1 MIIGSNTDPLVGAS
15 WFLPVLFVAEC
26 ALFLW
31 TRVADRVHISFHL
44 FPIISLLIGEYA
56 VFTQTELIGISKD
69 VLLGV
74 GLIWIGMMIARLQR
88 GGRFK
93 KISFTK
99 TRLSIFIVCA
109 IVYLLFRVHQYS
121 YLPNL
126 ALHHPSMIFDSLI
139 GFFYACARLL
149 EHAPQ
154 KMQRAM
160 QFIGANTIQ
169 IVFGQFLAFKVVH
182 LILIALT
189 GISASY
195 YYELYGKSVIPHFW
209 IVYGVFGVG
218 LPLLLT
224 VLILK
229 KSAN

>member
-1 MIIGSNTDPLVGAS
+1 MNLQRIPLWDYIRAIGIIAIVLGHTDAPFRAMLYLFHVQLFFYLAGMLWVERSVEKKSAIKFFSSRLRRLYLPYLIVNFLVYLARLVVSAEVFSPRYLFGMIIGSNTDPLVGAS

-93 KISFTK
+93 KISC
-99 TRLSIFIVCA
+99 R
-109 IVYLLFRVHQYS
+109 
-121 YLPNL
+121 
-126 ALHHPSMIFDSLI
+126 D
-139 GFFYACARLL
+139 
-149 EHAPQ
+149 
-154 KMQRAM
+154 
-160 QFIGANTIQ
+160 
-169 IVFGQFLAFKVVH
+169 
-182 LILIALT
+182 
-189 GISASY
+189 
-195 YYELYGKSVIPHFW
+195 
-209 IVYGVFGVG
+209 
-218 LPLLLT
+218 
-224 VLILK
+224 K
-229 KSAN
+229 KK